1 VARSDPFFYHL
12 MQGGHRLLSGGSS
25 LAPHAHLA
33 VVVFGPSLLRRNRE
47 LGQRFI
53 VAYLRAV
60 RQYNQGHTDRN
71 VAIISRRLGLDSAD
85 LKKMCW
91 LPTSPDGA
99 INLASLTDY
108 EKWGIETG
116 NLSRMVDP
124 TAVADTTFVANAAR
138 ILNAENKQR

>member
-1 VARSDPFFYHL
+1 

-33 VVVFGPSLLRRNRE
+33 VVVFGARSLLRRKPRA
-47 LGQRFI
+47 GQRFI

-108 EKWGIETG
+108 EKWGIENRQPT
-116 NLSRMVDP
+116 SEEWSIP
-124 TAVADTTFVANAAR
+124 TAVADTTFAANASR
-138 ILNAENKQR
+138 C